1 MVNRCK
7 FARKELLM
15 PNSYYIEADVA
26 IIGGGGAGI
35 PAAIEAAKAGAKS
48 VVLEQAESC
57 GGTAAISGGGCC
69 IVGTPLQEAHGIKDT
84 PEMAFED
91 WVKWGGGAAD
101 EVWARYYIE
110 HTLHELYYWAESC
123 GVKWVD
129 MKFQEGNRVHR
140 WHRPDNNGL
149 GLMTAL
155 IRYAESQPA
164 IEILTAT
171 NAGKLL
177 IENGRV
183 CGVSATRRNS
193 EAVEIRSKAV
203 IVASGGFNSN
213 LDMVLENRP
222 ELRNFKVME
231 GSGFGA
237 TGSGH
242 KMIRE
247 VEGYFT
253 HMDHIWFYVYATPD
267 YRDPRGRRGLVFRLT
282 PGYIWVNQQGRRF
295 HNESLTGGASA
306 TPALLAQNPPH
317 AWAILDTP
325 MTAKMEVADPYYRDG
340 DKVRK
345 DKVQELLDNSPY
357 IRKAESL
364 PELGRKIEADVST
377 FLAEVEAYNQAF
389 DLGLEK
395 EPAFGK
401 SLKLSKKFDTPPY
414 YAIQLFPLARKNFG
428 GVKTDLRCRVLN
440 KYFEAI
446 PGLYAAGEVAGM
458 AGGHING
465 KAGLEGTMLGPSIF
479 SGRVAGAWAAHEAG
493 FGPGFV
499 GKPNRS

>member
-1 MVNRCK
+1 MTNEIRL
-7 FARKELLM
+7 ET
-15 PNSYYIEADVA
+15 DVA

-35 PAAIEAAKAGAKS
+35 PAAIEVGRAGGTAI
-48 VVLEQAESC
+48 VLEQADSC

-69 IVGTPLQEAHGIKDT
+69 IVGTPLQKAQGINDT

-91 WVKWGGGAAD
+91 WVKWGQGAAD
-101 EVWARYYIE
+101 EVWARFYLE
-110 HTLHELYYWAESC
+110 HTLHDLYHWAEGC
-123 GVKWVD
+123 GAKWVD

-140 WHRPDNNGL
+140 WHRPEHNGL
-149 GLMTAL
+149 GLMAAL
-155 IRYAESQPA
+155 IKTAESLPN
-164 IEILTAT
+164 INIMVSTTA
-171 NAGKLL
+171 AKLL
-177 IENGRV
+177 TENSRI
-183 CGVSATRRNS
+183 CGVTAKNDRDGFF
-193 EAVEIRSKAV
+193 EIRSKAV
-203 IVASGGFNSN
+203 VIATGGFNSN
-213 LDMVLENRP
+213 LDMVLEYRP
-222 ELRNFKVME
+222 EFKNFKVME

-242 KMIRE
+242 KMISE
-247 VEGYFT
+247 VDGYFT
-253 HMDHIWFYVYATPD
+253 HMENIWFYVYATPD

-282 PGYIWVNQQGRRF
+282 PGYIWFNQQGKRF

-340 DKVRK
+340 DKVRR
-345 DKVQELLDNSPY
+345 DRIQELLDNSPY
-357 IRKAESL
+357 IKKANTL
-364 PELGRKIEADVST
+364 AELGRKIEVDVASFLST
-377 FLAEVEAYNQAF
+377 IECYNRAF
-389 DLGLEK
+389 DDGLEC
-395 EPAFGK
+395 EPEFGK
-401 SLKLSKKFDTPPY
+401 SLKLSKKFDTPPF

-440 KYFEAI
+440 KYFEPIA
-446 PGLYAAGEVAGM
+446 GLYAAGEVAGM

-465 KAGLEGTMLGPSIF
+465 KAGLEGTMLGPSVF

-499 GKPNRS
+499 GKPNRP

>member
-1 MVNRCK
+1 M
-7 FARKELLM
+7 A
-15 PNSYYIEADVA
+15 NSSLTVDVA

-35 PAAIEAAKAGAKS
+35 PAAIEVTRAGGKAA
-48 VVLEQAESC
+48 VLEQADSC

-69 IVGTPLQEAHGIKDT
+69 IVGTPLQKAQGIEDT
-84 PEMAFED
+84 PDLAFED
-91 WVKWGGGAAD
+91 WIKWGQGAAD
-101 EVWARYYIE
+101 EVWARFYLE
-110 HTLHELYYWAESC
+110 HTLHDLYHWAENC
-123 GVKWVD
+123 GAKWVD
-129 MKFQEGNRVHR
+129 MKFQEGNRVLR

-155 IRYAESQPA
+155 IKTAESLPS
-164 IEILTAT
+164 IKILTST
-171 NAGKLL
+171 TAGQLL
-177 IENGRV
+177 IEDGRV
-183 CGVSATRRNS
+183 CGVTATNS
-193 EAVEIRSKAV
+193 KNEPLDVHSRTV
-203 IVASGGFNSN
+203 VVATGGFNSN
-213 LDMVLENRP
+213 LDMVLEHRP
-222 ELRNFKVME
+222 EFKTSKVME

-237 TGSGH
+237 KGTGH
-242 KMIRE
+242 KMIRDLG
-247 VEGYFT
+247 GYFT
-253 HMDHIWFYVYATPD
+253 HMENIWFYVYATPD
-267 YRDPRGRRGLVFRLT
+267 YRDPQGRRGLVFRLT
-282 PGYIWVNQQGRRF
+282 PGYIWFNQQGKRF

-306 TPALLAQNPPH
+306 TPALLRQNPPH

-357 IRKAESL
+357 IKKANTL
-364 PELGRKIEADVST
+364 AELARKIEVDVESFLST
-377 FLAEVEAYNQAF
+377 VERYNKAF
-389 DLGLEK
+389 DDGLER
-395 EPAFGK
+395 EPEFGK

-414 YAIQLFPLARKNFG
+414 YAVQLFPLARKNFG

-440 KYFEAI
+440 KYFDPI

-493 FGPGFV
+493 FGPGFA
-499 GKPNRS
+499 GKPNRP

>member
-1 MVNRCK
+1 M
-7 FARKELLM
+7 ASESLLQV
-15 PNSYYIEADVA
+15 DVA

-35 PAAIEAAKAGAKS
+35 PAAIEAADAGART
-48 VVLEQAESC
+48 VVLEQADSP
-57 GGTAAISGGGCC
+57 GGTAAISGGGCF
-69 IVGTPLQEAHGIKDT
+69 IVGTPLQEAQGIKDT
-84 PEMAFED
+84 PDLAFED
-91 WVKWGGGAAD
+91 WVQWGQGAAD
-101 EVWARYYIE
+101 ERWARFYIE
-110 HTLHELYYWAESC
+110 HTLYDLYFWAEGL

-155 IRYAESQPA
+155 IKAAESRPN
-164 IEILTAT
+164 IEIMTST
-171 NAGKLL
+171 SAGKL
-177 IENGRV
+177 ITENGRI
-183 CGVSATRRNS
+183 CGVVATRRKK
-193 EAVEIRSKAV
+193 ETIEIHSKSV
-203 IVASGGFNSN
+203 VVATGGFNSN
-213 LDMVLENRP
+213 IDMILEHRP
-222 ELRNFKVME
+222 ELKAFKVME
-231 GSGFGA
+231 GSGLGA

-242 KMIRE
+242 KLISE
-247 VEGYFT
+247 LGGYFT

-267 YRDPRGRRGLVFRLT
+267 YRDPQGRRGLVFRLT
-282 PGYIWVNQQGRRF
+282 PGYIWVNQKGRRF

-317 AWAILDTP
+317 AWAILDAP

-345 DKVQELLDNSPY
+345 DKVKELLDNSPY
-357 IRKAESL
+357 IRKANSL
-364 PELGRKIEADVST
+364 DELGKKIEVDVPT
-377 FLAEVEAYNQAF
+377 FLYEVEHYNKAF
-389 DLGLEK
+389 DAGLEK

-440 KYFEAI
+440 KFFEPI
-446 PGLYAAGEVAGM
+446 PGLYAAGEVSGM

-465 KAGLEGTMLGPSIF
+465 RAGLEGTMLGPSIF
-479 SGRVAGAWAAHEAG
+479 SGRVAGAWASYEAG
-493 FGPGFV
+493 FGSGFV
-499 GKPNRS
+499 GKPNRP

>member
-1 MVNRCK
+1 MANEKRV
-7 FARKELLM
+7 EV
-15 PNSYYIEADVA
+15 DVA

-35 PAAIEAAKAGAKS
+35 PAAIEVARAGGKA
-48 VVLEQAESC
+48 VVLEQAESL

-69 IVGTPLQEAHGIKDT
+69 IVGTPLQKAQGIEDT
-84 PEMAFED
+84 PDLAFED
-91 WVKWGGGAAD
+91 WVKWGQGSAD
-101 EVWARYYIE
+101 EEWARFYIE
-110 HTLHELYYWAESC
+110 HTLHDLYFWAESH
-123 GVKWVD
+123 GAKWID
-129 MKFQEGNRVHR
+129 MKSQEGNRAMR
-140 WHRPDNNGL
+140 WHRPENNGL

-155 IRYAESQPA
+155 IKSAESLPS
-164 IEILTAT
+164 IKIMTST
-171 NAGKLL
+171 TAGKL
-177 IENGRV
+177 ITRNGKV
-183 CGVSATRRNS
+183 CGVTAANAKNETFEIHSKTVVVAT
-193 EAVEIRSKAV
+193 
-203 IVASGGFNSN
+203 GGFNSN

-222 ELRNFKVME
+222 EFKKFKVME
-231 GSGFGA
+231 GSGRGA
-237 TGSGH
+237 TGAGH

-247 VEGYFT
+247 VDGYFT

-267 YRDPRGRRGLVFRLT
+267 YRDPKGRRGLVFRLT
-282 PGYIWVNQQGRRF
+282 PGYIWFNQQGRRF

-306 TPALLAQNPPH
+306 TPALLRQNPPH

-325 MTAKMEVADPYYRDG
+325 MTANMEVADPYYRDG

-345 DKVQELLDNSPY
+345 DKVQELLDSSPY
-357 IRKAESL
+357 IKKANSL
-364 PELGRKIEADVST
+364 DELAKKIEVDGQSFLST
-377 FLAEVEAYNQAF
+377 IERYNKAF
-389 DLGLEK
+389 DDGLER
-395 EPAFGK
+395 EPEFGK

-428 GVKTDLRCRVLN
+428 GAKTDLRCRVLN
-440 KYFEAI
+440 KFFEPI

-499 GKPNRS
+499 GKANRPELD